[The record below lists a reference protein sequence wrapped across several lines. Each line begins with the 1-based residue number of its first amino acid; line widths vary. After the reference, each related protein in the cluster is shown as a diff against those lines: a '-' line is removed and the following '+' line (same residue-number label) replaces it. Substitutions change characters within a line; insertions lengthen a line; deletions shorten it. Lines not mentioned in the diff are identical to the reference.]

1 MTIIKVKGMTCQHCV
16 MAVRKVLADIGGI
29 QNVDVNLSSGEVAFV
44 AAQSVD
50 LDVVKDRIKKAGYEV
65 A

>member
-1 MTIIKVKGMTCQHCV
+1 MTTIKVKGMTCQHCV
-16 MAVRKVLADIGGI
+16 TAVKKVLADIGGI

-50 LDVVKDRIKKAGYEV
+50 LNVVKDRIKKAGYEV
-65 A
+65 V

>member
-1 MTIIKVKGMTCQHCV
+1 MTTIKVNGMTCQHCV
-16 MAVRKVLADIGGI
+16 MAVKKVLADIGGI
-29 QNVDVNLSSGEVAFV
+29 ENVDVNLSSGEVSFV

-50 LDVVKDRIKKAGYEV
+50 LSVVKDRIKKAGYEV

>member
-16 MAVRKVLADIGGI
+16 MAVKKVLADIGGI